1 MRSAISYIKTV
12 DGNENIQALKEKLF
26 RAAPDL
32 EHAIITDA
40 QTIEAQAATIERLA
54 DALKALVD
62 YIRDAA
68 DDHDCINW
76 YAVNTDEGAAA
87 RALLAEIRGKDA

>member
-1 MRSAISYIKTV
+1 MDKDDV
-12 DGNENIQALKEKLF
+12 MKLKNDITILMSKN
-26 RAAPDL
+26 AAQ
-32 EHAIITDA
+32 A
-40 QTIEAQAATIERLA
+40 QTIERLS